1 MVLLTRQPHFLQ
13 ASSSNPSSSNH
24 HHVAPDS
31 PQRPS
36 RTSRG
41 GGNYYEPTTPR
52 LNDLDRRT
60 RTESSHRDNSR
71 LRSLQSGGG
80 GSPDSLYELLEVPVG
95 CDSTPKVQVKEA
107 AKRKTTTNKKKP
119 SYSSSSS
126 SSSSSSDFATP
137 QASPRVSRNLQK
149 KKTNSSSGGGGG
161 DYELV
166 NLSYENFE
174 DNPLLDRRRRTV
186 LQSVAAQIKG
196 FPCTFRRWKKLRN
209 IVRNPPTKEQYI
221 FEIATPPPPPKR
233 GEHNTKAGLGMRS

>member
-60 RTESSHRDNSR
+60 RTESSHPHRDNSR
-71 LRSLQSGGG
+71 PRSLQSGGG

-126 SSSSSSDFATP
+126 SSKIPSKFSFQTSIQRCRLIKLVTFMSPKTLSSDVVF
-137 QASPRVSRNLQK
+137 QIFIKRVFCK
-149 KKTNSSSGGGGG
+149 KKHFLAKRRPKKIGNICVQLL
-161 DYELV
+161 YE
-166 NLSYENFE
+166 SRPIE
-174 DNPLLDRRRRTV
+174 P
-186 LQSVAAQIKG
+186 
-196 FPCTFRRWKKLRN
+196 
-209 IVRNPPTKEQYI
+209 VRGSE
-221 FEIATPPPPPKR
+221 
-233 GEHNTKAGLGMRS
+233 L